1 MKYIAVILVSE
12 DELATCHVL
21 IYTIKSL
28 FTLLTY
34 FAHSNPNEAQESD
47 PIRAG
52 RQERVRM
59 KNIEW
64 TAYEAVHKKYLNI
77 DTKSK
82 LKNHYRAHR

>member
-1 MKYIAVILVSE
+1 MMVFN
-12 DELATCHVL
+12 TR
-21 IYTIKSL
+21 
-28 FTLLTY
+28 
-34 FAHSNPNEAQESD
+34 NPNEAQESD
-47 PIRAG
+47 PVRAG
-52 RQERVRM
+52 RQERARM

>member
-1 MKYIAVILVSE
+1 MYILS
-12 DELATCHVL
+12 
-21 IYTIKSL
+21 K
-28 FTLLTY
+28 LLTKIKVNLY
-34 FAHSNPNEAQESD
+34 IFTYKCNLSISNPNEAQESD
-47 PIRAG
+47 PIRSG

-64 TAYEAVHKKYLNI
+64 TAYEAVHKKYLNV

>member
-1 MKYIAVILVSE
+1 MP
-12 DELATCHVL
+12 
-21 IYTIKSL
+21 IYNRVDS
-28 FTLLTY
+28 FTLNSY
-34 FAHSNPNEAQESD
+34 FHSNPNEAQESD

-82 LKNHYRAHR
+82 LKNHYRAHRSSYSSFHWSFLVS

>member
-1 MKYIAVILVSE
+1 MFF
-12 DELATCHVL
+12 DR
-21 IYTIKSL
+21 
-28 FTLLTY
+28 
-34 FAHSNPNEAQESD
+34 NPNEAQESD

-77 DTKSK
+77 DIKSK
-82 LKNHYRAHR
+82 LKNHYRAHRLVKIFLFTEYVLRY

>member
-1 MKYIAVILVSE
+1 MNSPYTRFK
-12 DELATCHVL
+12 L
-21 IYTIKSL
+21 III
-28 FTLLTY
+28 Y
-34 FAHSNPNEAQESD
+34 FVYRNPNEAQESD

-59 KNIEW
+59 KNIDW

-77 DTKSK
+77 DTKAK